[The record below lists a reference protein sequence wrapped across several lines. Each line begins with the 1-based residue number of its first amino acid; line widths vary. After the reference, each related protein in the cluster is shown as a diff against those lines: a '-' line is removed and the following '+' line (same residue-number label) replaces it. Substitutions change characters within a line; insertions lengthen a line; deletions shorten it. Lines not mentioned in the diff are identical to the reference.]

1 MDGNTRGGGHYQAL
15 KSYNLGETLGAGTF
29 GKVMIAYH
37 KLTGHKVA
45 IKILNRRKMKIM
57 EMEEKANREI
67 KILRS
72 FIDFI
77 HPHIIWIY
85 EVIETPKDIF
95 VVMEY
100 CQNGDLLDY
109 IVQKRRLQE
118 DEARRIFQ
126 QIISGVEYCH
136 TNMVVHR
143 DLKPENLLVD
153 SKYNVKLADFGLSNV
168 MHDGHFLKTSC
179 GSLNYAAP
187 EVISGE
193 LYAGPEVDVWS
204 CGGGFY
210 ILRNHLSDLA
220 MDLILRMLIVDP
232 MKRITIHEIRDHP
245 WFQNR
250 LPRYLAVP
258 PPNTAQQAKMEID
271 EDTLQDVAN
280 LGYDKDHVCES
291 LCNRLKNEETVAY
304 YLLLDNRFRATSGYL
319 GADYQQEM
327 SRAQPRA
334 MLIEVLKALKELN
347 VRWKKNVEY
356 NMKCRWCPGF
366 PQVSDMLL
374 DANRNFVDDS
384 TIMDNGDLNRRLP
397 AVIKFEIQLY
407 KTSDDKYLLDMQR
420 VTGPQLLFLEFCAAF
435 LTNLRVL

>member
-126 QIISGVEYCH
+126 Q
-136 TNMVVHR
+136 
-143 DLKPENLLVD
+143 
-153 SKYNVKLADFGLSNV
+153 
-168 MHDGHFLKTSC
+168 
-179 GSLNYAAP
+179 
-187 EVISGE
+187 VISGE

-327 SRAQPRA
+327 QSRAQPRA